1 MFTIQDLF
9 IHHEKAI
16 KVVLSCKNIEHI
28 ECARRFCINLLE
40 VHTRS
45 ALGGPFHRR
54 GVYVRTIEESESLM
68 NEALSDIEYRLK
80 GEVKTKYD
88 FKSKKKNKKRNKN
101 H

>member
-9 IHHEKAI
+9 NHHEKAI
-16 KVVLSCKNIEHI
+16 KVVLSCKNVEHI

-54 GVYVRTIEESESLM
+54 EVYIRRIEESENLM
-68 NEALSDIEYRLK
+68 NEALSDTSYRLK

-88 FKSKKKNKKRNKN
+88 FKSKKGNKKGNKKQ
-101 H
+101 